1 MSNLSRRSIVA
12 SATALPA
19 LAVPAAAIPALG
31 NVDDDKLVTLAAAV
45 EMAWDDKLPAALNL
59 QQIAEVKMWEWKK
72 KNPHPLDV
80 ARPATPAAIRAWEER
95 NAKAKRTF
103 ALDEVESAVSS
114 ARNELDG
121 ALDAMCET
129 PARSLRG
136 VIAKAR
142 ALQKV
147 YDGSRPDERFRSIV
161 NDLLAMRVS

>member
-19 LAVPAAAIPALG
+19 LAVPAAAIPALA
-31 NVDDDKLVTLAAAV
+31 NADDDKLVTLAAAV
-45 EMAWDDKLPAALNL
+45 ERVWDDTLPAARNL
-59 QQIAEVKMWEWKK
+59 QQIAEVKMWEWKQN
-72 KNPHPLDV
+72 NPHPLDG
-80 ARPATPAAIRAWEER
+80 ARPAATSAIRAWEER
-95 NAKAKRTF
+95 RAKSKKAF
-103 ALDEVESAVSS
+103 GLDEVESAVSS

-136 VIAKAR
+136 LVAKAR

-161 NDLLAMRVS
+161 NDLLAMGVS

>member
-1 MSNLSRRSIVA
+1 M
-12 SATALPA
+12 
-19 LAVPAAAIPALG
+19 
-31 NVDDDKLVTLAAAV
+31 
-45 EMAWDDKLPAALNL
+45 
-59 QQIAEVKMWEWKK
+59 KMWEWKK